1 MVSSTISI
9 SELTNTI
16 TAPMIC
22 IVVISGVVFII
33 FIFIIII
40 TIIGVCLIC
49 LAWTAFWLR
58 SPYGRVLNMF
68 GMGRP
73 MAAAAFQCAC
83 LIYLAWAALW
93 QRQP

>member
-1 MVSSTISI
+1 MAFVFVLETILISMVSSTISI

-33 FIFIIII
+33 FIFII
-40 TIIGVCLIC
+40 TTIGVCLIC
-49 LAWTAFWLR
+49 LAWTALCLR

-73 MAAAAFQCAC
+73 MAVAAPWACA
-83 LIYLAWAALW
+83 
-93 QRQP
+93 